1 MQTPPEEYVF
11 VFTVPMCKDVTQLPK
26 PPKQVNSNGKIKALA
41 RYVLLVVRLIFL
53 VALAVK

>member
-1 MQTPPEEYVF
+1 MQAPPEEYVF
-11 VFTVPMCKDVTQLPK
+11 VFTVPMCKGVTQLPI
-26 PPKQVNSNGKIKALA
+26 PPKQVKNSGKIKALT

>member
-1 MQTPPEEYVF
+1 VF